1 MAIFLQRLYNK
12 TEKRFFLNA
21 VKSTPIKSK
30 YTYFPVQLYTSWCMI
45 EAETGLSVSIGFK
58 KTKKELMESFD
69 AKGTDEI
76 LDRAKYVYTKER
88 TNMNIVKESTSKKL
102 GCSIKE
108 LGDVLW
114 QKQLAEKNGQ
124 TE

>member
-1 MAIFLQRLYNK
+1 MAIYLRRIRNK
-12 TEKRFFLNA
+12 SSGQDILEA
-21 VKSTPIKSK
+21 VKTNPIKSK
-30 YTYFPVQLYTSWCMI
+30 YTYFPVKHYTSWCMI
-45 EAETGLSVSIGFK
+45 EAGSGISCSIGFK
-58 KTKKELMESFD
+58 KTKKELMTSFD
-69 AKGTDEI
+69 VSGTDKI
-76 LDRAKYVYTKER
+76 IDRIKDAYGKECVKMETLKQSTAKE
-88 TNMNIVKESTSKKL
+88 L

>member
-30 YTYFPVQLYTSWCMI
+30 YTYFPVKLYTSWCMI

-76 LDRAKYVYTKER
+76 LDRAKYVYLKEKS
-88 TNMNIVKESTSKKL
+88 NMDIVRENTAKEL
-102 GCSIKE
+102 GCFIKE

-114 QKQLAEKNGQ
+114 QKQLTEKNGQ
-124 TE
+124 QE

>member
-12 TEKRFFLNA
+12 TEKRFFLKA

-30 YTYFPVQLYTSWCMI
+30 YTYFPVKLYTSWCMI

-76 LDRAKYVYTKER
+76 LDRTKYVYYKEKS
-88 TNMNIVKESTSKKL
+88 NMDIVKESTSKEL
-102 GCSIKE
+102 GCFIKE

>member
-1 MAIFLQRLYNK
+1 MAIYLRRIRNK
-12 TEKRFFLNA
+12 ASGQDILEA
-21 VKSTPIKSK
+21 VKTTPIKSK
-30 YTYFPVQLYTSWCMI
+30 YTYFPVKHYTSWCMI

-69 AKGTDEI
+69 AKGTDEM
-76 LDRAKYVYTKER
+76 LDRAKYVYYKEKS
-88 TNMNIVKESTSKKL
+88 NMDIVKESTSKEL
-102 GCSIKE
+102 GCFIKE
-108 LGDVLW
+108 LGDILW